1 MRKNRLSILRRSPDF
16 QASEKPVLCK
26 AIFTSVAKF
35 DGLALGLF
43 ISLNV
48 NMLNGQNIWAVGRN
62 YAEHIRELGNADA
75 KAPPKNPMIFLKA
88 GSCRVANHASFTL
101 PSFSSDIHHEVE
113 IALRF
118 GPKLKIDA
126 FTIALDLTAR
136 DTQNILKAASHPWT
150 LAKSF
155 KNSCPLGDWH
165 LLKTEDEPS
174 AHKELA
180 ELHFSLKVNG
190 ELRQKAQVSEMI
202 FSMQKVCDYVR
213 DNFPVLPGDVLLT
226 GTPSGVAA
234 IKPGDLLE
242 AEITHFVKATWKVDP
257 KNA

>member
-1 MRKNRLSILRRSPDF
+1 MH
-16 QASEKPVLCK
+16 
-26 AIFTSVAKF
+26 
-35 DGLALGLF
+35 
-43 ISLNV
+43 
-48 NMLNGQNIWAVGRN
+48 LNGQNIWAVGRN
-62 YAEHIRELGNADA
+62 YAEHIRELANESKSEPKGEL

-88 GSCRVANHASFTL
+88 GSCRIANHASFSL

-118 GPKLKIDA
+118 GPQLKIDA

-136 DTQNILKAASHPWT
+136 DTQNILKAAGHPWT

-165 LLKTEDEPS
+165 LLKSEAEPS
-174 AHKELA
+174 TQKELSD
-180 ELHFSLKVNG
+180 LHFSLKVNG
-190 ELRQKAQVSEMI
+190 ELRQKAHVSDMI
-202 FSMQKVCDYVR
+202 FSMQRVCDYVR
-213 DNFPVLPGDVLLT
+213 ENFPVLPGDVLLT

-242 AEITHFVKATWKVDP
+242 AEISNFVKATWKV
-257 KNA
+257 KTTHA